1 MSLRKGGIIMTT
13 LGKIQQVSI
22 EYGDQSIIQ
31 QVSLDIIKG
40 SCVGIVGKNGEGK
53 STLLSVLAGELEA
66 STGSI
71 QWLGSHP
78 TIYYCKQ
85 NELIDD
91 EVDKKQGEDNLPH
104 MWNVPKNRAY
114 SIMSGGEKMKKR
126 LSKAFSS
133 HVHLLLLD
141 EPTNHLDHQSLK
153 ILVKLIRQFKGTIL
167 IVSHNRDFLDQVATD
182 IWEVEN
188 QKITPFTGNYS
199 AYRLEKEERRKVQT
213 RLFDAQQK
221 KIAKVEE
228 QIASLQ
234 NWSSKA
240 HADSTKQEGAKEY
253 FRVKAKKMD
262 IQIRSKR
269 KRLEGELAKGKIEQ
283 PFEEKNVTF
292 SIEGNRKQGHRV
304 IESKRVSKV
313 FGEEILWK
321 NASFTIQRGEKV
333 ALIGQNGSGKSTWL
347 RMVMGEELF
356 EGELW
361 RTNAMN
367 IGYLQQTVDDL
378 PDHLSPA
385 DWFLTEDFDTQGQ
398 IRTLMT
404 NLGFSKKHWE
414 LPIGFMSM
422 GERLKL
428 KLMAFMIEQK
438 DLLILDEPTNHLDL
452 PSIEQLENTLEDY
465 PGTLLIVTHD
475 SKLMEKLCTKVLL
488 FENKQMKKIEMS
500 YREWI
505 HHEIESKE
513 AQEIMRLETERQAIL
528 GELSFLQTKDEKY
541 NQLDKDFKELTQ
553 KIKALKK

>member
-1 MSLRKGGIIMTT
+1 MTI

-22 EYGDQSIIQ
+22 EYGDQTIIQ
-31 QVSLDIIKG
+31 NVSVDIIKG

-53 STLLSVLAGELEA
+53 STLLSLLAGELEA
-66 STGSI
+66 SKGSI

-78 TIYYCKQ
+78 TNYYCKQ
-85 NELIDD
+85 NELMD
-91 EVDKKQGEDNLPH
+91 EEKDKKQEEDNIPH
-104 MWNVPKNRAY
+104 KWNVPKNRAY
-114 SIMSGGEKMKKR
+114 SVMSGGEKMKKR

-141 EPTNHLDHQSLK
+141 EPTNHLDHQSLSV
-153 ILVKLIRQFKGTIL
+153 LVKLIQQFKGTVL
-167 IVSHNRDFLDQVATD
+167 IVSHNRDFLDQVATG

-188 QKITPFTGNYS
+188 QKVTPYTGNYS
-199 AYRLEKEERRKVQT
+199 AYRLEKEERRKVQS

-269 KRLEGELAKGKIEQ
+269 KRLEGELAKDKVEQ
-283 PFEEKNVTF
+283 PVEEKEVTF

-313 FGEEILWK
+313 FGEEILWEK
-321 NASFTIQRGEKV
+321 ASFTIQRGEKV
-333 ALIGQNGSGKSTWL
+333 ALVGQNGSGKSTWL
-347 RMVMGEELF
+347 RMVMGEEPF
-356 EGELW
+356 EGDLW

-378 PDHLSPA
+378 PDHLTPA
-385 DWFLTEDFDTQGQ
+385 DWFVTADFENQGQ

-404 NLGFSKKHWE
+404 NLGFGKKHWE
-414 LPIGFMSM
+414 LPIGSMSM

-452 PSIEQLENTLEDY
+452 PSIEQLEKTLIDY

-475 SKLMEKLCTKVLL
+475 AQLLENLCTKVLI
-488 FENKQMKKIEMS
+488 FENKSMKKVEMS
-500 YREWI
+500 YKEWM

-513 AQEIMRLETERQAIL
+513 QQEIMRLETERQAIL
-528 GELSFLQTKDEKY
+528 GELSFMQAKDERY
-541 NQLDKDFKELTQ
+541 HQLDNKFNELTKQ
-553 KIKALKK
+553 IKALKK

>member
-1 MSLRKGGIIMTT
+1 MPLCVYLLWAISILPIILGGIFLSLRIGGINMTI
-13 LGKIQQVSI
+13 LGKIQQISI

-31 QVSLDIIKG
+31 QVSLDITKG
-40 SCVGIVGKNGEGK
+40 SCIGIVGKNGEGK
-53 STLLSVLAGELEA
+53 STLLSLLAGELEA
-66 STGSI
+66 SKGSI
-71 QWLGSHP
+71 LWFGGHP

-85 NELIDD
+85 NEHLDEEIDI
-91 EVDKKQGEDNLPH
+91 KQMENNFPQKWH
-104 MWNVPKNRAY
+104 VPKNRAY
-114 SIMSGGEKMKKR
+114 SVMSGGEKMKKR
-126 LSKAFSS
+126 LSQAFSS

-153 ILVKLIRQFKGTIL
+153 ELVKLIQQFKGTVL
-167 IVSHNRDFLDQVATD
+167 IVSHNRDFLDQVATG
-182 IWEVEN
+182 IWEIEN
-188 QKITPFTGNYS
+188 QKVTPYTGNYS
-199 AYRLEKEERRKVQT
+199 AYRLEKEDRRKVQS

-221 KIAKVEE
+221 KIARVEE

-240 HADSTKQEGAKEY
+240 HADSTKKEGAKEY
-253 FRVKAKKMD
+253 FRVKAKKKD

-269 KRLEGELAKGKIEQ
+269 KRLEGELAKGKVEQ
-283 PFEEKNVTF
+283 PVEEKDVTF

-304 IESKRVSKV
+304 IESKSVSKM

-333 ALIGQNGSGKSTWL
+333 AVIGQNGSGKSTWL
-347 RMVMGEELF
+347 RMVMGEEPF
-356 EGELW
+356 EGDLW

-378 PDHLSPA
+378 PDNLTPA
-385 DWFLTEDFDTQGQ
+385 DWFVTEDFETQGQ

-404 NLGFSKKHWE
+404 NLGFGRKHWG
-414 LPIGFMSM
+414 LPIGLMSM

-452 PSIEQLENTLEDY
+452 PSIEQLENTLVDY
-465 PGTLLIVTHD
+465 PGTLLIATHD
-475 SKLMEKLCTKVLL
+475 SQLLENLCTKVLL
-488 FENKQMKKIEMS
+488 FENKRMKKIEMS

-513 AQEIMRLETERQAIL
+513 KQELMRLETESKPFS
-528 GELSFLQTKDEKY
+528 E
-541 NQLDKDFKELTQ
+541 N
-553 KIKALKK
+553 